1 MLIKLVSAGIL
12 AMMTTSVYA
21 GDTKFYASRHGN
33 WNVNG
38 FSIDGSNY
46 CTAAIEW
53 SDRSSAI
60 FLASQDDKNMS
71 LILENTEW
79 HLDTSIGK
87 TVDVD
92 VRFMLGEQVVDSMDG
107 VAIVGD
113 KTTVLIPNLT
123 DSFVKNWMTQKT
135 VRFAL
140 ETTWIP
146 MLFDLDE
153 SGSAVAGVAECT
165 KHFPPKI

>member
-1 MLIKLVSAGIL
+1 MLKKLISAAVF
-12 AMMTTSVYA
+12 AMMTTSAYA
-21 GDTKFYASRHGN
+21 EDIKFYASRHGN
-33 WNVNG
+33 WHVKG
-38 FSIDGSNY
+38 ISVDGSNY

-60 FLASQDDKNMS
+60 FLASQEDKNMS

-79 HLDTSIGK
+79 HLDTSVGK
-87 TVDVD
+87 TVDIN
-92 VRFMLGEQVVDSMDG
+92 VRFMLDDQVVDSMDG
-107 VAIVGD
+107 VAIVSD
-113 KTTVLIPNLT
+113 KTTVIVPNLT

-153 SGSAVAGVAECT
+153 SGAAVAGVAECT
-165 KHFPPKI
+165 KHFPPKV